1 MINEAQNELVLDG
14 FVYQARRSL
23 FGCRDCGFLTR
34 GIYSDICNLR
44 PIQTT
49 YCQAN
54 QRNDKRYIIWFNV
67 GKVQ

>member
-1 MINEAQNELVLDG
+1 MIDSYQNELVLDG

-23 FGCRDCGFLTR
+23 FGCRDCSFLTR
-34 GIYSDICNLR
+34 GIYSDICNLK

-54 QRNDKRYIIWFNV
+54 QRNDKRYIIWFAV